1 MDDGRTGGGHCHWRG
16 RVKKE
21 GERLKVPLE
30 MPDDAGLQAARGEQK
45 KPGKSGVDL
54 CGRADVDARTW
65 TRTAGGTAEAI
76 LPFCSSQRE
85 CFSSE
90 SCHRGIPPTFLP
102 GHVLA

>member
-1 MDDGRTGGGHCHWRG
+1 MTSGQRGGGHCYWRG
-16 RVKKE
+16 RVKRE

-30 MPDDAGLQAARGEQK
+30 MPDDAGLQTDSEGGASRKSRGKVEWIY
-45 KPGKSGVDL
+45 
-54 CGRADVDARTW
+54 VDAR

-90 SCHRGIPPTFLP
+90 SCHRGIPIPTFLP

>member
-1 MDDGRTGGGHCHWRG
+1 MTSGQRGGGHCYWRG
-16 RVKKE
+16 RVKRE

-30 MPDDAGLQAARGEQK
+30 MPDDAGLQTDSDGGASRKSRGKVEWIY
-45 KPGKSGVDL
+45 
-54 CGRADVDARTW
+54 VDAR

-90 SCHRGIPPTFLP
+90 SFHRGIPLSFLP